1 MPKIIKTRVE
11 FEGRVTEREVVV
23 EGEDLLPYTQ
33 TAFRYVGKPIPRVD
47 GPLRA
52 TGRGTYTADLAFP
65 GMLHVRF
72 LRSPHAHARIRAVR
86 SAQAEQM
93 PGVVGVATRENC
105 DLVYRRWRVFEDVA
119 RFPGDEVAAVCA
131 VSPEI
136 ADDALRRIEVDYE
149 PLPFVT
155 EIEAAIAPGAP
166 RVWESGNLLREE
178 PYTRGDVQH
187 ALADADIV
195 IQLEVR
201 TAAALHNSMEPHIAV
216 AQWGGDRLTVWE
228 STQHI
233 FGVRDSLAAAFGLTV
248 DRVRVLKQ
256 FMGGGFGSK
265 NAVGKHTLIASH
277 FARLAGRP
285 VRCGLDR
292 HEENLCA
299 GNRGASLQLIRLGAR
314 RDGTLVAIDATLYT
328 QLGAYAA
335 WAPAIGGPYRELY
348 AAPNVRVEEIGVF
361 THTGP
366 FAAFRAPGYTEAT
379 VGLEAAMDELAA
391 RLGVDP
397 LEVRRRS
404 HADRDPVTGRS
415 YSAKQ
420 LLRAYDLGAQRI
432 GWQRRGRLPQGTKR
446 RGLGMASQIWGGAG
460 GPPAYAL
467 VRLNR
472 DGSAEVVTG
481 TQDIGT
487 GTRTV
492 LAQIAAEELGL
503 PIERVT
509 VHLGDTE
516 NPYSPLSAGSQTLA
530 SVGPAVR
537 MAAFDARRQVLE
549 LAAQILE
556 ADPADLRTADGGI
569 EVMGA
574 PARRTSFRAV
584 ADKLG
589 NFQILGR
596 GFRGPNAAETCTR
609 TFGAQFAEVEVDID
623 TGDVQVLRIIAVHEC
638 GRIINPL
645 TLSSQVEGGI
655 LQGLGFAL
663 TEGRLL
669 DPATGRPVN
678 ANLEDYKVPTARD
691 APLIEPYMIEEPDDA
706 ANNLGAKGIGEPPI
720 IPTAAAIANAVSD
733 ALGVRI
739 TQVPIRREVVLEA
752 VEQARRSGR
761 L

>member
-1 MPKIIKTRVE
+1 MPRIVKTRVE
-11 FEGRVTEREVVV
+11 FEGRVEEREVVV
-23 EGEDLLPYTQ
+23 EGDDLSPYEQ
-33 TAFRYVGKPIPRVD
+33 APFRYVGKPIPRVD
-47 GPLRA
+47 GSVRA
-52 TGRGTYTADLAFP
+52 TGRATYTADLALP

-72 LRSPHAHARIRAVR
+72 LRSPYAHARIRAIR
-86 SAQAEQM
+86 TAEAERM

-105 DLVYRRWRVFEDVA
+105 DIVYRRWRLFEDVA
-119 RFPGDEVAAVCA
+119 RFAGDEVAAVCA
-131 VSPEI
+131 ATPEI
-136 ADDALRRIEVDYE
+136 ADDAVRAIEVDYE
-149 PLPFVT
+149 PLAFVAD
-155 EIEAAIAPGAP
+155 IETAIAPGAP

-178 PYTRGDVQH
+178 PYTRGDVER
-187 ALADADIV
+187 AFANADIV
-195 IQLEVR
+195 VELEVQ
-201 TAAALHNSMEPHIAV
+201 TSAALHNSMEPHIAV
-216 AQWGGDRLTVWE
+216 AAWEGDRLTVWE

-233 FGVRDSLAAAFGLTV
+233 FGVRDALAAAFGLTV

-265 NAVGKHTLIASH
+265 NSVGKHTLIASQ
-277 FARLAGRP
+277 FARLTGRP

-299 GNRGASLQLIRLGAR
+299 GNRGASLQRIRLGAR
-314 RDGTLVAIDATLYT
+314 HDGTLVAIEATLYT

-335 WAPAIGGPYRELY
+335 WAPAIGGPFRELY
-348 AAPNVRVEEIGVF
+348 ACPNVRVEEVGVF

-366 FAAFRAPGYTEAT
+366 FAAFRAPGYTEGT
-379 VGLEAAMDELAA
+379 FGLEAAMDELAA
-391 RLGVDP
+391 RAGIDP
-397 LEVRRRS
+397 MEVRRRN
-404 HADRDPVTGRS
+404 HATRDPVTGQP
-415 YSAKQ
+415 YSAKN
-420 LLRAYDLGAQRI
+420 LLRAYDLGAEKI
-432 GWQRRGRLPQGTKR
+432 GWRRRGRLPQGTKR
-446 RGLGMASQIWGGAG
+446 RGLGMASQVWGGAG
-460 GPPAYAL
+460 GPPAYAM

-472 DGSAEVVTG
+472 DGSAEVITG

-503 PIERVT
+503 TIERVT

-537 MAAFDARRQVLE
+537 MAAADVRRQVFE
-549 LAAQILE
+549 LAGQLLE
-556 ADPADLRTADGGI
+556 ADPADLRSADGEI
-569 EVMGA
+569 EVAGT
-574 PARRTSFRAV
+574 PSRRTSFGAV
-584 ADKLG
+584 AQKLG

-596 GFRGPNAAETCTR
+596 GFRGPNTAERRIR
-609 TFGAQFAEVEVDID
+609 TFGVQFAEVEVDVD

-678 ANLEDYKVPTARD
+678 ANLEEYKLPTAQD
-691 APLIEPYMIEEPDDA
+691 VPLIEHYMIEEPDDA
-706 ANNLGAKGIGEPPI
+706 ANNLGAKGMGEPPI

-739 TQVPIRREVVLEA
+739 TQVPIRREVVLQA
-752 VEQARRSGR
+752 VEQSRRSGR

>member
-1 MPKIIKTRVE
+1 MPRIVKTKVE
-11 FEGRVTEREVVV
+11 FEGRIEEREVVV
-23 EGEDLLPYTQ
+23 EGEDLPPYEQ
-33 TAFRYVGKPIPRVD
+33 TSFRYVGKPIPRVD

-52 TGRGTYTADLAFP
+52 TGRATYTADLAPP
-65 GMLHVRF
+65 GTLHVRF

-86 SAQAEQM
+86 TERAERM
-93 PGVVGVATRENC
+93 PGVFGVATRHNC
-105 DLVYRRWRVFEDVA
+105 DLVWRRWRLFEDVVRYA
-119 RFPGDEVAAVCA
+119 GDEVAAVCA
-131 VSPEI
+131 ATQEI
-136 ADDALRRIEVDYE
+136 AEQALRCIEVDYE

-155 EIEAAIAPGAP
+155 DIEDAIAPDAP
-166 RVWESGNLLREE
+166 RVWESGNLLREP
-178 PYTRGDVQH
+178 PYVRGDVER
-187 ALADADIV
+187 ALAGADV
-195 IQLEVR
+195 VVELEVR
-201 TAAALHNSMEPHIAV
+201 TACALHNSMEPHIAV
-216 AQWGGDRLTVWE
+216 AQWEGDRLTVWE

-233 FGVRDSLAAAFGLTV
+233 FGVRDALAAAFGLGV

-265 NAVGKHTLIASH
+265 NAVGKYTLIASH
-277 FARLAGRP
+277 FARMTGRP

-299 GNRGASLQLIRLGAR
+299 GNRGASLQRIRLGAR
-314 RDGTLVAIDATLYT
+314 GDGTLVAIDATLYT

-335 WAPAIGGPYRELY
+335 WAPAIGGPFRELY
-348 AAPNVRVEEIGVF
+348 ACPNVRTEEVGVF

-366 FAAFRAPGYTEAT
+366 FAAFRAPGYVEGT
-379 VGLEAAMDELAA
+379 VGLEVAMDELAA
-391 RLGVDP
+391 RLGIDP
-397 LEVRRRS
+397 LEIRRRN
-404 HADRDPVTGRS
+404 HADRDPATGQS
-415 YSAKQ
+415 YSAKH
-420 LLRAYDLGAQRI
+420 LLRAYDLGAERI

-460 GPPAYAL
+460 GPPAYAM

-472 DGSAEVVTG
+472 DGSAEVITG

-537 MAAFDARRQVLE
+537 MAAADAHRQVLE
-549 LAAQILE
+549 FAAQMLE
-556 ADPADLRTADGGI
+556 ADPADLRADDGEI
-569 EVMGA
+569 EVAGA
-574 PARRTSFRAV
+574 PTRRLSFRAV
-584 ADKLG
+584 AEKLG

-596 GFRGPNAAETCTR
+596 GFRGPNAADQRLR
-609 TFGAQFAEVEVDID
+609 TFGAQFAEVEVDVD
-623 TGDVQVLRIIAVHEC
+623 TLDIHVLRIVAVHEC

-655 LQGLGFAL
+655 LQGVGFAL

-678 ANLEDYKVPTARD
+678 ANLEDYKIPTAQD
-691 APLIEPYMIEEPDDA
+691 APVIEHYMIEASDDA
-706 ANNLGAKGIGEPPI
+706 ANNLGAKGMGEPPI

-739 TQVPIRREVVLEA
+739 THLPIRREVVLAA
-752 VEQARRSGR
+752 VEQARRSGQ